1 MTTLNRDRMEKYTLD
16 ITPQDIG
23 EMIEMIRVQY
33 LKIHAEPFAKKIGV
47 KEGLLLT
54 TEEGRGPH
62 GILLLKKVND
72 TFNNVRVKLVVEI
85 D

>member
-1 MTTLNRDRMEKYTLD
+1 MDKYTLD
-16 ITPQDIG
+16 ITSQDVG

-33 LKIHAEPFAKKIGV
+33 LKIHAEPFAQKIGV
-47 KEGLLLT
+47 KEKLLLT

-62 GILLLKKVND
+62 GILILKKVND
-72 TFNNVRVKLVVEI
+72 TFKNVRVKLLVEI

>member
-1 MTTLNRDRMEKYTLD
+1 MDKYTLD
-16 ITPQDIG
+16 ITSQDVG

-54 TEEGRGPH
+54 TEEGKGPH

>member
-1 MTTLNRDRMEKYTLD
+1 MDKYTLD
-16 ITPQDIG
+16 ITSQDVG

-47 KEGLLLT
+47 KEKLLLT

-62 GILLLKKVND
+62 GILILKKVND
-72 TFNNVRVKLVVEI
+72 TFKNVRVKLLVEI

>member
-1 MTTLNRDRMEKYTLD
+1 MDKYTLD
-16 ITPQDIG
+16 ITSQDVG

-47 KEGLLLT
+47 KEKLLLI

-62 GILLLKKVND
+62 GILILKKVNN
-72 TFNNVRVKLVVEI
+72 TFKNVRVKLLVEI

>member
-1 MTTLNRDRMEKYTLD
+1 MEKYTLE

-54 TEEGRGPH
+54 TEEGKGPH